1 MRSNW
6 QYEHKMSNDIKRT
19 KFLKDNPSL
28 HADAKRI
35 VEYYCHVHNVSYC
48 QGMLEVLMPFLLMKQ
63 RVDDQ
68 GESQVKRD
76 PRQVQSTLF
85 GENSGMLYNDAM
97 SMMSKSMKGNSM
109 TNALQQSGHAPGNFF
124 DLACVYAFFKRFVR
138 SFIPNNLHTKFNG
151 RSAALPYLK
160 CCLQI
165 TDLLLHYAEKEIHS
179 HLKRKKVVVEMYAP
193 GWVTTLYTRVVEFGL
208 LYELW
213 EIFLFERD
221 KFFIFYFAVALLVTH
236 KEQIL

>member
-1 MRSNW
+1 
-6 QYEHKMSNDIKRT
+6 MSNDIKRT

-109 TNALQQSGHAPGNFF
+109 TNALQ
-124 DLACVYAFFKRFVR
+124 
-138 SFIPNNLHTKFNG
+138 
-151 RSAALPYLK
+151 
-160 CCLQI
+160 
-165 TDLLLHYAEKEIHS
+165 
-179 HLKRKKVVVEMYAP
+179 
-193 GWVTTLYTRVVEFGL
+193 
-208 LYELW
+208 
-213 EIFLFERD
+213 
-221 KFFIFYFAVALLVTH
+221 
-236 KEQIL
+236 